1 MGIGFLRGSWVAIIT
16 PFNKNLRI
24 DFDAWN
30 RLLDLHLA
38 AGTDGIV
45 VCGTTG
51 EGATLE
57 LEEKRELMKIARKK
71 TDGLINLMFGA
82 GSNDTTQA
90 CIQAS
95 EAASMGADA
104 ILSVTPYYNKPPQ
117 NGLIT
122 HFKSIAEVTDLPVV
136 LYNVPSR
143 TGCNLLP
150 ETVAELAQV
159 KNICGIKEASGNLEQ
174 VQQIISLVP
183 EDFAVFSGEDALNL
197 PIMICGAAGTISV
210 TANVAPDLMKHFND
224 ACKRNDWEK
233 ARSIHYKLL
242 PLHKA
247 MFAETNPLP
256 AKAAL
261 SEIGLISEY
270 TRPPLCNANSDTHK
284 LLNKII
290 NSFGEMS

>member
-1 MGIGFLRGSWVAIIT
+1 MIFEADVCHAQ
-16 PFNKNLRI
+16 
-24 DFDAWN
+24 FDAETN
-30 RLLDLHLA
+30 IRVTSDLISVERLLDLHLA
-38 AGTDGIV
+38 VGTDGIV

-57 LEEKRELMKIARKK
+57 LEEKRELMKIASKK
-71 TDGLINLMFGA
+71 CEGRVNLMFGA

-90 CIQAS
+90 CILAS

-117 NGLIT
+117 NGLLT
-122 HFKSIAEVTDLPVV
+122 HFKSIAEVTELPVV

-143 TGCNLLP
+143 TGCNILP

-174 VQQIISLVP
+174 VQQIISTVP
-183 EDFAVFSGEDALNL
+183 EDFSVFSGEDALNL

-224 ACKRNDWEK
+224 ACKRNDWDK
-233 ARSIHYKLL
+233 AKDIHYKLL

-247 MFAETNPLP
+247 MFVETNPLP

-261 SEIGLISEY
+261 SEMGLISEY
-270 TRPPLCNANSDTHK
+270 TRPPLCNADTKTHK
-284 LLNKII
+284 LVKKII
-290 NSFGEMS
+290 SSFGEMS

>member
-1 MGIGFLRGSWVAIIT
+1 MGIDFLKGSWVAIIT
-16 PFNKNLRI
+16 PFNKNLRV

-30 RLLDLHLA
+30 HLLDLHLA
-38 AGTDGIV
+38 VGTDGIV

-57 LEEKRELMKIARKK
+57 LEEKKELMKLARKK
-71 TDGLINLMFGA
+71 LNGQVSLMFGA

-90 CIQAS
+90 CIMAS

-117 NGLIT
+117 SGLIT
-122 HFKSIAEVTDLPVV
+122 HFQSIAEVTELPVV
-136 LYNVPSR
+136 LYNVPGR

-150 ETVAELAQV
+150 ETVAELSTV
-159 KNICGIKEASGNLEQ
+159 KNIRGIKEASGNLEQ
-174 VQQIISLVP
+174 IQQIISLVP
-183 EDFAVFSGEDALNL
+183 SDFSVFSGEDALNL
-197 PIMICGAAGTISV
+197 PIMICGAVGTISV

-224 ACKRNDWEK
+224 ACLNADWEK
-233 ARSIHYKLL
+233 AKKIHYKLL

-261 SEIGLISEY
+261 SEMGLIHENS
-270 TRPPLCNANSDTHK
+270 RPPLCNADLKTHK
-284 LLNKII
+284 LVKKII
-290 NSFGEMS
+290 SSFGEMS

>member
-1 MGIGFLRGSWVAIIT
+1 MGIDFLKGSWVAIIT
-16 PFNKNLRI
+16 PFNKNLRV

-30 RLLDLHLA
+30 HLLDLHLA
-38 AGTDGIV
+38 VGTDGIV

-57 LEEKRELMKIARKK
+57 LEEKKELMKLARKK
-71 TDGLINLMFGA
+71 LKGRVSLMFGA

-90 CIQAS
+90 CIMAS

-122 HFKSIAEVTDLPVV
+122 HFKAIAEVTELPVV
-136 LYNVPSR
+136 LYNVPGR
-143 TGCNLLP
+143 TSCNLLP
-150 ETVAELAQV
+150 ETVAELSTV
-159 KNICGIKEASGNLEQ
+159 KNIRGIKEASGNLEQ
-174 VQQIISLVP
+174 IQQIISLVP
-183 EDFAVFSGEDALNL
+183 SDFSVFSGEDALNL
-197 PIMICGAAGTISV
+197 PIMICGAVGTISV

-224 ACKRNDWEK
+224 ACLNADWEK
-233 ARSIHYKLL
+233 AKNIHYKLL

-261 SEIGLISEY
+261 SEMGLIHENS
-270 TRPPLCNANSDTHK
+270 RPPLCNADLKTHK
-284 LLNKII
+284 LVKNII
-290 NSFGEMS
+290 SSFGEMS